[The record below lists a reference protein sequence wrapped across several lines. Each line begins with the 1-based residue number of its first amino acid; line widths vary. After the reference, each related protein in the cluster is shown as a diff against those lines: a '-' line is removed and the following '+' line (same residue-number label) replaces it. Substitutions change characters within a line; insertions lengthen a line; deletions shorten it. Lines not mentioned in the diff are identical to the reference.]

1 MKKISV
7 LFLLSPL
14 LLITG
19 CSTTP
24 EQCDPTNTNIGI
36 MDKISCNYS
45 GNYQARIDKKEQIL
59 ENEKRANAQFREIY
73 ATIERQKNSTSSS
86 VKQKQAQLQ
95 KLKKELTQLT
105 NEVKQNAKN
114 RDDLQAQVN
123 DIEQQLKKVNN
134 SNSSELEKQVELD
147 KLNKKLQQL
156 QKALNLGK

>member
-73 ATIERQKNSTSSS
+73 ATIERQKNSTSLS
-86 VKQKQAQLQ
+86 VNQKQAQLQ

-105 NEVKQNAKN
+105 NEVKQKAKN

-123 DIEQQLKKVNN
+123 DIEQQLKKINN

>member
-105 NEVKQNAKN
+105 NEVKQKAKN

-123 DIEQQLKKVNN
+123 DIEQQLKKINN

>member
-59 ENEKRANAQFREIY
+59 ENEKRVNAQFREIY

-105 NEVKQNAKN
+105 NEVKQKAKN

>member
-105 NEVKQNAKN
+105 NEVKQKAKN

>member
-1 MKKISV
+1 MKKISII
-7 LFLLSPL
+7 FLLSPL

-73 ATIERQKNSTSSS
+73 ATIERQKNSTSLS
-86 VKQKQAQLQ
+86 VKQKQTQLQ
-95 KLKKELTQLT
+95 KLKTELTQLT
-105 NEVKQNAKN
+105 SEVKQKAKN

-123 DIEQQLKKVNN
+123 DIEQQMTKVNN

>member
-1 MKKISV
+1 MKKISI

-105 NEVKQNAKN
+105 NEVKQKAKN

>member
-73 ATIERQKNSTSSS
+73 ATIERQKNSTSLS
-86 VKQKQAQLQ
+86 VNQKQAQLQ

>member
-59 ENEKRANAQFREIY
+59 ADEKRANAQFREIY
-73 ATIERQKNSTSSS
+73 ATIEKQKNSTSLS

-95 KLKKELTQLT
+95 KLKTELTKLT
-105 NEVKQNAKN
+105 KEVKDKAKN
-114 RDDLQAQVN
+114 RDDLQAQVK
-123 DIEQQLKKVNN
+123 DIEQQMNKVNN
-134 SNSSELEKQVELD
+134 SNASDMEKQVELD

-156 QKALNLGK
+156 QKALNI

>member
-1 MKKISV
+1 MKKISII
-7 LFLLSPL
+7 FLLSPL

-73 ATIERQKNSTSSS
+73 ATIERQKNSSSLS
-86 VKQKQAQLQ
+86 VKQKQTQLQ
-95 KLKKELTQLT
+95 KLKTELTQLT
-105 NEVKQNAKN
+105 SEVKQKAKN

>member
-105 NEVKQNAKN
+105 NEVKQKAKN

-134 SNSSELEKQVELD
+134 SNSSELEKKVELD

>member
-95 KLKKELTQLT
+95 KLKTELTQLT
-105 NEVKQNAKN
+105 SEVKQKAKN

>member
-1 MKKISV
+1 MKKISII
-7 LFLLSPL
+7 FLLSPL

-73 ATIERQKNSTSSS
+73 ATIERQKNSTSLS
-86 VKQKQAQLQ
+86 VKQKQTQLQ
-95 KLKKELTQLT
+95 KLKTELTQLT
-105 NEVKQNAKN
+105 SEVKQKAKN
-114 RDDLQAQVN
+114 RDDLQAQAN

>member
-1 MKKISV
+1 MKKISII
-7 LFLLSPL
+7 FLLSPL

-95 KLKKELTQLT
+95 KLKTELTQLT
-105 NEVKQNAKN
+105 SEVKQKAKN

>member
-1 MKKISV
+1 MKKISII
-7 LFLLSPL
+7 FLLSPL

-73 ATIERQKNSTSSS
+73 ATIERQKNSTSLS
-86 VKQKQAQLQ
+86 VKQKQTQLQ

-105 NEVKQNAKN
+105 SEVKQKAKN

>member
-1 MKKISV
+1 MKKISFIF
-7 LFLLSPL
+7 LFSPWL
-14 LLITG
+14 LLTG

-73 ATIERQKNSTSSS
+73 ATIERQKNSTSLS
-86 VKQKQAQLQ
+86 VKQKQTQLQ
-95 KLKKELTQLT
+95 KLKTELTQLT
-105 NEVKQNAKN
+105 NEVKQKAKN

-134 SNSSELEKQVELD
+134 SNSSELEKQLELD

>member
-7 LFLLSPL
+7 IFLLSPL

-73 ATIERQKNSTSSS
+73 ATIERQKNSTSLS
-86 VKQKQAQLQ
+86 VKQKQTQLQ
-95 KLKKELTQLT
+95 KLKTELTQLT
-105 NEVKQNAKN
+105 SEVKQKAKN

>member
-1 MKKISV
+1 MKKISFIF
-7 LFLLSPL
+7 LFSPWL
-14 LLITG
+14 LLTG

-105 NEVKQNAKN
+105 NEVKQKAKN

>member
-1 MKKISV
+1 MKKISII
-7 LFLLSPL
+7 FLLSPL

-73 ATIERQKNSTSSS
+73 ATIERQKNSTSLS
-86 VKQKQAQLQ
+86 VKQKQTQLQ
-95 KLKKELTQLT
+95 KLKTELTQLT
-105 NEVKQNAKN
+105 SEVKQKAKN
-114 RDDLQAQVN
+114 RDDLKAQVN